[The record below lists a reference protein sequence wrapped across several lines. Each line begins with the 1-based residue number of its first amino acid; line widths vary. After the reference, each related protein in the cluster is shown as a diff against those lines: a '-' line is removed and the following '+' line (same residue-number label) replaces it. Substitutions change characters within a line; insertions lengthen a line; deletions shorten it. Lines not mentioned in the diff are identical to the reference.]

1 LIPPQDR
8 DASFIAPQACL
19 GQNLVEH
26 SMSDHDLT
34 HGKQPESN
42 RLGRA
47 PTAEELRQWIQLSE
61 MIRGQL
67 ERRPL
72 QGVLDQELTAHFRGA
87 AVRGFMKGV
96 RQDWEAFSVF
106 NPEAAEALYR
116 ADEEL
121 RVLLQLVGA
130 DLPDHFQDYFGS
142 PDQPADKAKA
152 QTADQARPTEPTKVP
167 RAEPTTDCLIPP
179 RNV

>member
-1 LIPPQDR
+1 
-8 DASFIAPQACL
+8 
-19 GQNLVEH
+19 
-26 SMSDHDLT
+26 
-34 HGKQPESN
+34 
-42 RLGRA
+42 
-47 PTAEELRQWIQLSE
+47 

-72 QGVLDQELTAHFRGA
+72 QGVLDQELTADFRGA
-87 AVRGFMKGV
+87 AVRAFMKGV

-152 QTADQARPTEPTKVP
+152 KPAAKAHPTEQRKGP
-167 RAEPTTDCLIPP
+167 RAEPTTNCLIPP
-179 RNV
+179 RKVRWAGQEVKLQNRLYHLLEFVLTRHKKGSPRPIPCQVIEEYLGRNP